1 MKTHKAQDS
10 DYLSATIIE
19 QLGGKIWID
28 PDYDKG
34 ARFLFTHPI
43 CHAQIKKEET
53 R

>member
-1 MKTHKAQDS
+1 M
-10 DYLSATIIE
+10 DY
-19 QLGGKIWID
+19 

-43 CHAQIKKEET
+43 RHAQIKKEEA